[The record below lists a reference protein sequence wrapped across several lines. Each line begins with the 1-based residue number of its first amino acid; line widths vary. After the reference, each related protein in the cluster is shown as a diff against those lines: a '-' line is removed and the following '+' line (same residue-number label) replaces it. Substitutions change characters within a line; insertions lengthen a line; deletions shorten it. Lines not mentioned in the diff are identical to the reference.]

1 MSWSR
6 VCVALMLPA
15 ALALWACS
23 RGPDFVARD
32 EPWRADEERAC
43 LGAGLVRESAFVEAR
58 ASLGGPS
65 VCGALRPFAVAAAAR
80 GAVHLRP
87 PALLRC
93 PMVPAVD
100 HWVERVVGPAAR
112 HYFGAPVVELKV
124 AASYSCRPRTTC
136 PARASPS
143 TGTPTPSTSRPSCW
157 PTGAWCRSRAA
168 GGVQWPSAPSCARCT
183 AAPAT
188 SSPRCWAPPT
198 TPITARST
206 RCGHRPERLG
216 PELGVEGI
224 ADHARCLS
232 QLAADPQ
239 RGGEEPREGGGAS
252 AAAAGTPSP

>member
-1 MSWSR
+1 MSGPAFQL
-6 VCVALMLPA
+6 ALLLPA

-23 RGPDFVARD
+23 RAPDFVAKD

-80 GAVHLRP
+80 GSVQLRP

-100 HWVERVVGPAAR
+100 HWVERVVSPAAR

-124 AASYSCRPRTTC
+124 AASYSCRPMNHVSGARLSEHGHANAVDISAFVLADGRVVHGQDRLVGRNGRAHL
-136 PARASPS
+136 PARGAS
-143 TGTPTPSTSRPSCW
+143 
-157 PTGAWCRSRAA
+157 
-168 GGVQWPSAPSCARCT
+168 

-188 SSPRCWAPPT
+188 SSPPCWARAT
-198 TPITARST
+198 TPITATTSISTSPATAATARAGSASSPPTLADVAARST
-206 RCGHRPERLG
+206 M
-216 PELGVEGI
+216 
-224 ADHARCLS
+224 
-232 QLAADPQ
+232 AAP
-239 RGGEEPREGGGAS
+239 PRS
-252 AAAAGTPSP
+252 N